1 MSLPT
6 IGQIISVIEQAA
18 PRSSQE
24 QWDNSGLLVGTA
36 SHTCEGIMLCLDV
49 TPSVINQ
56 AREKGCNLIISHHPL
71 IFKGIKV
78 VNDMTPQ
85 GRALID
91 AIRGDIAVYCA
102 HTSLDN
108 APAPYG
114 VSFEMARMLGA
125 AVETTISET
134 GTGVIATLASPMKPQ
149 EFATL
154 CKQVFTAECI
164 RHTPYPSATIK
175 RVALGSGAC
184 GFLIP
189 EAIAAG
195 AEAIVTSDVRYHDFL
210 DYADRIF
217 IVDLTHF
224 DTEKCTKEIFKRI
237 ISQKIP
243 NFASVFCADETN
255 PIEFT

>member
-1 MSLPT
+1 MTLPT
-6 IGQIISVIEQAA
+6 IGQIISAIEQAA
-18 PRSSQE
+18 PRSAQE
-24 QWDNSGLLVGTA
+24 QWDNSGLLVGSA
-36 SHTCEGIMLCLDV
+36 SRLCEGIMLCLDV
-49 TPSVINQ
+49 TPSVIKQ
-56 AREKGCNLIISHHPL
+56 AADRGCNLVISHHPL

-78 VNDMTPQ
+78 VNDTTPQ
-85 GRALID
+85 GCALID

-114 VSFEMARMLGA
+114 VSYEMARMIGA
-125 AVETTISET
+125 EVTSTLSET
-134 GTGVIATLASPMKPQ
+134 GTGVVATLPSPMPP
-149 EFATL
+149 EAFATL
-154 CKQVFTAECI
+154 CKKVFTAGI
-164 RHTPYPSATIK
+164 VRHTPYPAYNIQT
-175 RVALGSGAC
+175 VALGSGAC

-189 EAIAAG
+189 DAIAAG
-195 AEAIVTSDVRYHDFL
+195 ARAIVTSDVRYHDFL

-237 ISQKIP
+237 ISQKFP
-243 NFASVFCADETN
+243 NFAPVFCADENN